1 MATYQEMTIQLDTL
15 VAELQNSNLDID
27 EALKKYEE
35 ANKLISKM
43 EVYLK
48 TAENKIKKI
57 KSAISDN

>member
-48 TAENKIKKI
+48 TSENKIKKI